1 MWSHIPPSLI
11 ISPTIHAGWAHTP
24 QEGDILARARLA
36 GWLLCLVASA
46 GMWRPAEAIKIY
58 RLGGEN
64 YASFPLLPEVADGS
78 VEFEQ
83 LSWADVDPAQAG
95 DFDSVNL
102 DGVLAPY
109 YYGSDESI
117 LSTVEERG
125 GFLMTERYSGYG
137 RNSTLDVVADGDFTT
152 FFLEHNASLSDY
164 SPGGGITGFT
174 LYFDLGGLFPV
185 NRVRVSPRPGSPNY
199 IEHLAIATGSGEPH
213 GGTPNRSHLR
223 FQHKLVNDTKL
234 DFNLVVEI
242 TENKSPVVEIP
253 LDRTPVRQLTLWVN
267 PFQRQAWEIAEL
279 EVFAEGYVPFASY
292 TSNTIPLGAP
302 SSLGW
307 VRWSGRQDESARVSI
322 RSHGG
327 DDPEPSRYWRR
338 TFRADEEVPYGSD
351 GSPLTRA
358 QYDKLKEKEKG
369 RITHDAANWDLWS
382 APYSFGDSLG
392 VPMVAPRPRNYVQF
406 SLDFASDFLDGG
418 QVNFLEFAVSSPPAA
433 TDLVGE
439 VDPWQA
445 EASQLTDFTYAVRPT
460 LSLQDR
466 GFDSLELR
474 FQGGRV
480 VEVVEVEVAGA
491 AVAFTEIDSLRTED
505 RVVVSFPRLAVD
517 QSGEL
522 LQVRLRGEVYRYA
535 ATFQG
540 RIFDS
545 QAPEEVWQPVRG
557 GDATNRLDGNRLS
570 VETLSLGASI
580 VGRLQVEPA
589 AFTPNGDGINDAV
602 AIQYDLLKLTE
613 DRLVEVGVWDMSGR
627 LVREVYVGRDHSGQ
641 YIQPW
646 DGRDSRGQ
654 LVPPG
659 LYVCRVAVDREG
671 GRDSGTRLI
680 AVAY

>member
-11 ISPTIHAGWAHTP
+11 ISPTMHAGWAHTP

-36 GWLLCLVASA
+36 GLLLCLMASA
-46 GMWRPAEAIKIY
+46 GMWRPAEAVKIY
-58 RLGGEN
+58 RLGGED

-117 LSTVEERG
+117 LSTVAERG

-137 RNSTLDVVADGDFTT
+137 RDPTLDVVADGDFTT
-152 FFLEHNASLSDY
+152 FFLVHNASLSDY

-199 IEHLAIATGSGEPH
+199 IEHIAIATGTGQPH
-213 GGTPNRSHLR
+213 GGTPNRSHLA
-223 FQHKLVNDTKL
+223 FQRKLVGTKL
-234 DFNLVVEI
+234 DFNLVAEI

-253 LDRTPVRQLTLWVN
+253 LDRTPVRQLALWLN
-267 PFQRQAWEIAEL
+267 PFQRQAWEIAEM

-307 VRWSGRQDESARVSI
+307 MRWSGRQDESARVSI

-369 RITHDAANWDLWS
+369 RITHDATNWDLWS

-480 VEVVEVEVAGA
+480 VEVVEVELAGA
-491 AVAFTEIDSLRTED
+491 AVAFTEVDSLRTED

-545 QAPEEVWQPVRG
+545 EAPEEVWQPVRG

-580 VGRLQVEPA
+580 VGGLLVEPA

-641 YIQPW
+641 YIRPW
-646 DGRDSRGQ
+646 DGRDRDGQ

>member
-1 MWSHIPPSLI
+1 M
-11 ISPTIHAGWAHTP
+11 
-24 QEGDILARARLA
+24 
-36 GWLLCLVASA
+36 
-46 GMWRPAEAIKIY
+46 
-58 RLGGEN
+58 
-64 YASFPLLPEVADGS
+64 
-78 VEFEQ
+78 
-83 LSWADVDPAQAG
+83 SWADVDPAQAG

-117 LSTVEERG
+117 LATVEERG

-137 RNSTLDVVADGDFTT
+137 RDPTLDVVADGDFTT
-152 FFLEHNASLSDY
+152 FFLVHNASLSDY

-185 NRVRVSPRPGSPNY
+185 NRVRGVAASPVPPTTSSTSPSPPAAANPTG
-199 IEHLAIATGSGEPH
+199 ERRTGLTLA
-213 GGTPNRSHLR
+213 
-223 FQHKLVNDTKL
+223 FQRKLVGTKL
-234 DFNLVVEI
+234 DFNLVAEI

-253 LDRTPVRQLTLWVN
+253 LDRTPVRQLALWLN

-358 QYDKLKEKEKG
+358 QYDKLKAKEKG

-445 EASQLTDFTYAVRPT
+445 AASELTDFTYAVRPT

-466 GFDSLELR
+466 GFDSLALR

-480 VEVVEVEVAGA
+480 VEVVEVELAGA

-505 RVVVSFPRLAVD
+505 RVVVSFPRLDVD

-535 ATFQG
+535 ATFAG

-545 QAPEEVWQPVRG
+545 EAPEEVWQSVRG
-557 GDATNRLDGNRLS
+557 GDATNRLDGNRLA
-570 VETLSLGASI
+570 VETLALGASI
-580 VGRLQVEPA
+580 VGGLQVEPA

-613 DRLVEVGVWDMSGR
+613 DGWWRWGCG
-627 LVREVYVGRDHSGQ
+627 
-641 YIQPW
+641 I
-646 DGRDSRGQ
+646 
-654 LVPPG
+654 
-659 LYVCRVAVDREG
+659 CRAG
-671 GRDSGTRLI
+671 
-680 AVAY
+680 

>member
-1 MWSHIPPSLI
+1 M
-11 ISPTIHAGWAHTP
+11 T
-24 QEGDILARARLA
+24 RARLA
-36 GWLLCLVASA
+36 GLLLCLAASA
-46 GMWRPAEAIKIY
+46 GMLRPADALTIY
-58 RLGGEN
+58 RLGGED
-64 YASFPLLPEVADGS
+64 YASLPLPPEVADGS
-78 VEFEQ
+78 AEFEQ
-83 LSWADVDPAQAG
+83 LSWTDVDPARAG
-95 DFDSVNL
+95 DFDNVNL
-102 DGVLAPY
+102 DGALAPFY
-109 YYGSDESI
+109 HGNDENI
-117 LSTVEERG
+117 LGTAGERG
-125 GFLMTERYSGYG
+125 GFLRTERYTGYG
-137 RNSTLDVVADGDFTT
+137 HDPALDVVADGDFTT
-152 FFLEHNASLSDY
+152 FVLEHIASVSDY
-164 SPGGGITGFT
+164 SPTAGTTGFT

-185 NRVRVSPRPGSPNY
+185 NRVRVSPRPGSPHY
-199 IEHLAIATGSGEPH
+199 IEHIAIATGSGEPH
-213 GGTPNRSHLR
+213 GGTPNRSHLEFHR
-223 FQHKLVNDTKL
+223 KLVRETPF
-234 DFNLVVEI
+234 DFDLVAEI
-242 TENKSPVVEIP
+242 TQNKSPVVEIP
-253 LDRTPVRQLTLWVN
+253 LDRTPVRQLALWVD
-267 PFQRQAWEIAEL
+267 PFQREAWEIAEM
-279 EVFAEGYVPFASY
+279 EVFAEGYVPFAGY

-322 RSHGG
+322 RSRGG
-327 DDPEPSRYWRR
+327 DDPDPSRYWRR
-338 TFRADEEVPYGSD
+338 TFRADEEVPYGPD

-358 QYDKLKEKEKG
+358 QYDKLKQKEKG

-392 VPMVAPRPRNYVQF
+392 VPMVAPRPRHYVQF
-406 SLDFASDFLDGG
+406 SIDFASDFLDGG
-418 QVNFLEFAVSSPPAA
+418 QVNYLEFAVSSPPAA

-445 EASQLTDFTYAVRPT
+445 EASELTEFTYAVRPT
-460 LSLQDR
+460 LSLRDR

-480 VEVVEVEVAGA
+480 AEVVGVEVAGA
-491 AVAFTEIDSLRTED
+491 AVVFTEADSLRTED
-505 RVVVSFPRLAVD
+505 RVVVSFPRLEVN

-545 QAPEEVWQPVRG
+545 QAPAEVWQPVRG
-557 GDATNRLDGNRLS
+557 GDATNSLDGNRLS
-570 VETLSLGASI
+570 VETLSLEASI
-580 VGRLQVEPA
+580 VGGLQVEPA

-613 DRLVEVGVWDMSGR
+613 DRRVEVGVWDLSGR
-627 LVREVYVGRDHSGQ
+627 LVREVYVGLDRSGQ

-646 DGRDSRGQ
+646 DGRDSGGR

>member
-1 MWSHIPPSLI
+1 MVSHPPFPENQPLVHSGG
-11 ISPTIHAGWAHTP
+11 PTRQQG
-24 QEGDILARARLA
+24 EILAKPRLA
-36 GWLLCLVASA
+36 GLILCLAASP
-46 GMWRPAEAIKIY
+46 GMLSPADALTIY
-58 RLGGEN
+58 RLGGED
-64 YASFPLLPEVADGS
+64 YARFPLPLEVADGRAG
-78 VEFEQ
+78 FEQ
-83 LSWADVDPAQAG
+83 LRWTDVDPAGAG

-102 DGVLAPY
+102 DGALAPY

-117 LSTVEERG
+117 LATVGERG
-125 GFLMTERYSGYG
+125 GFLRTERYSGYG
-137 RNSTLDVVADGDFTT
+137 HDPALDVVADGDFTT

-185 NRVRVSPRPGSPNY
+185 NRVRVSPRPGSPHY
-199 IEHLAIATGSGEPH
+199 IEHMAIATGRGEPH
-213 GGTPNRSHLR
+213 GGTPNRSHLE
-223 FQHKLVNDTKL
+223 FQRKLVRTGLEFD
-234 DFNLVVEI
+234 LVAEI

-253 LDRTPVRQLTLWVN
+253 LDRTPVRQLALWVD
-267 PFQRQAWEIAEL
+267 PFQRQAWEIAEM
-279 EVFAEGYVPFASY
+279 EVFAEGYVPFAGY

-302 SSLGW
+302 SSLGR

-327 DDPEPSRYWRR
+327 DDPDPSRYWRR
-338 TFRADEEVPYGSD
+338 TFRADEEVPYGPD

-358 QYDKLKEKEKG
+358 RYDKLKEKEKG

-382 APYSFGDSLG
+382 APYSFDDSLG

-406 SLDFASDFLDGG
+406 SIDFASDFLDGG
-418 QVNFLEFAVSSPPAA
+418 QVNLLEFAVSSPPAA

-445 EASQLTDFTYAVRPT
+445 EASELTDFTYAVRPT
-460 LSLQDR
+460 LSLRDR

-480 VEVVEVEVAGA
+480 AEVVGVEVEGA
-491 AVAFTEIDSLRTED
+491 EVAFTEADSLRTED
-505 RVVVSFPRLAVD
+505 RVVVSFPRLGVNE
-517 QSGEL
+517 SGEL

-540 RIFDS
+540 RVFDS
-545 QAPEEVWQPVRG
+545 QAPAEVWQPVRE
-557 GDATNRLDGNRLS
+557 GDATNSLDGNRLS

-580 VGRLQVEPA
+580 VGGLQVEPA

-602 AIQYDLLKLTE
+602 AIRYDLLKLTE
-613 DRLVEVGVWDMSGR
+613 DRRVEVGVWDLSGR
-627 LVREVYVGRDHSGQ
+627 RVREVYVGRDRSGR

-646 DGRDSRGQ
+646 DGRDSGGR

-659 LYVCRVAVDREG
+659 LYLCRVAVDREG